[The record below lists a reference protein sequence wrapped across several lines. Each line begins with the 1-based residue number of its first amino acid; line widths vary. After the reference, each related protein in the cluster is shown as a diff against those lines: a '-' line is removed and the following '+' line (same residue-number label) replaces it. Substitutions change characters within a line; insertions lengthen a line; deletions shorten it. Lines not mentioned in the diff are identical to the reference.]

1 MTCDVDAI
9 AHVFHEAAQ
18 EVGLRPQK
26 ETTGLLQ
33 PCPDSDALPQRA
45 SLDRLAHVW
54 ILHGKDM
61 IFAVT
66 SYLRPAARH
75 PGATTSSTPNLTE
88 QMKQTA
94 GTHDYN
100 ATIRNDNSNRS
111 TTNAQARSVAT
122 LAQAISCSNV
132 RMVFLRHELFWF
144 CLVQV
149 SAFQFWFIPFVFMA
163 NAGPIDDAVHSGV
176 SRPGFVGRRQEYKTQ
191 A

>member
-1 MTCDVDAI
+1 MTF
-9 AHVFHEAAQ
+9 FHEAAQ
-18 EVGLRPQK
+18 EVGLRPQT

-33 PCPDSDALPQRA
+33 PYRDSDGLPQRA

-54 ILHGKDM
+54 ILHSKDM

-100 ATIRNDNSNRS
+100 ATIRHDNSNRS
-111 TTNAQARSVAT
+111 TTNTQARSVVIFGSSHFLFERAYGFPAT
-122 LAQAISCSNV
+122 RAFLVLSCPSVCNPV
-132 RMVFLRHELFWF
+132 
-144 CLVQV
+144 LVY
-149 SAFQFWFIPFVFMA
+149 
-163 NAGPIDDAVHSGV
+163 PICFHG
-176 SRPGFVGRRQEYKTQ
+176 
-191 A
+191 